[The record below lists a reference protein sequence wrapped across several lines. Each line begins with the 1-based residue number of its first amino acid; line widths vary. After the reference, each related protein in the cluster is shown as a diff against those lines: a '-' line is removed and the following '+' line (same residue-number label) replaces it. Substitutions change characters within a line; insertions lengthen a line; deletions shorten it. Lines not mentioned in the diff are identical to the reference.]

1 MKYRFTN
8 NLQLIVYFCLP
19 FALVAE
25 LVDALDSKSSSF
37 ESVGSIPTQGT
48 EKLPRKRGV
57 FMFYVYALSSIERKY
72 IYVGLTNNLNRR
84 IAQHNSGYEKTTKPY
99 RPFSLILVEECSTRK
114 EARFRE
120 KYWKSGSGKEKLKK

>member
-1 MKYRFTN
+1 
-8 NLQLIVYFCLP
+8 
-19 FALVAE
+19 
-25 LVDALDSKSSSF
+25 
-37 ESVGSIPTQGT
+37 
-48 EKLPRKRGV
+48 
-57 FMFYVYALSSIERKY
+57 MFYVYALSSIERKY

-84 IAQHNSGYEKTTKPY
+84 IAQHNNGYEKTTKPY

>member
-1 MKYRFTN
+1 
-8 NLQLIVYFCLP
+8 
-19 FALVAE
+19 
-25 LVDALDSKSSSF
+25 
-37 ESVGSIPTQGT
+37 
-48 EKLPRKRGV
+48 
-57 FMFYVYALSSIERKY
+57 MFYVYALSSIERKY